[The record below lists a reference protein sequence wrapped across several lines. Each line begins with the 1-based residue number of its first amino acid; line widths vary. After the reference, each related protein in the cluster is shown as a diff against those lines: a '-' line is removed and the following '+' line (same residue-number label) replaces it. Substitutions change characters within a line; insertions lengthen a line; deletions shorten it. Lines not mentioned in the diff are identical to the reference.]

1 MNVRKIKCCLCLLQ
15 FLSNMGWL
23 DSLITGIF
31 GVGQQSAGMAF
42 DANQAKKNREFQSQE
57 AELNRAFQSNEA
69 ALQRDWSSQEAEQAR
84 DWQEEM
90 YAKYNSL
97 SGKIAQAEQAG
108 VNPLF
113 AVTGN
118 AVTPMSA
125 YASSPSG
132 ASAGSV
138 GTPAGSA
145 ASAGLLNILG
155 AVLDARKVESEIDL
169 NKSEAERNRADAEKT
184 GKETAW
190 IDKLSQAQLENI
202 AADTDELASR
212 LGVNSETANKLKAE
226 FSKLAQETARISQI
240 TSSEKRNLEAQAAL
254 AEWQT
259 ENNGLFKSLD
269 LGSDVLNTIL
279 DFAVALIEKKTKTTI
294 VR

>member
-1 MNVRKIKCCLCLLQ
+1 
-15 FLSNMGWL
+15 MGWL
-23 DSLITGIF
+23 DSLITGLF
-31 GVGQQSAGMAF
+31 GVGQQASGMAF

-57 AELNRAFQSNEA
+57 AELNRVFQSNEA

-90 YAKYNSL
+90 YSKYNSL

-125 YASSPSG
+125 SSSAPGG

-184 GKETAW
+184 GKETSW
-190 IDKLSQAQLENI
+190 MDKLNEAELENI
-202 AADTDELASR
+202 LMSTSKIQSDVH
-212 LGVNSETANKLKAE
+212 VNEETASKLSAESNKLKAE
-226 FSKLAQETARISQI
+226 GIRISKI
-240 TSSEKRNLEAQAAL
+240 TDSEVRLSEANALL
-254 AEWQT
+254 AEFESSVAKIIDNRDSAST
-259 ENNGLFKSLD
+259 EDYVTAGACLLSKIIGLGVQLSPK
-269 LGSDVLNTIL
+269 G
-279 DFAVALIEKKTKTTI
+279 I
-294 VR
+294 VRLN